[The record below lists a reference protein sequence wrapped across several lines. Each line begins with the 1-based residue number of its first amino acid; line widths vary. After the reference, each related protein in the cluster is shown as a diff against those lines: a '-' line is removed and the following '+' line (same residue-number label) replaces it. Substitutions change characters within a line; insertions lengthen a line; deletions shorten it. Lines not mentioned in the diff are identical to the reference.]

1 MRVTRMALRAVLVV
15 AGVLGS
21 VAFAGAPLG
30 GPIAALEEQQWAVGL
45 EYGYEKGDLEGH
57 GSAVQRTGG
66 GSTYFLETVN
76 INGLASRMIFGSL
89 AYGVCDNWDLFVRLG
104 AADAQDGVRVHR
116 APDGGSPERFS
127 YDGAGGVA
135 WGLGTRATFC
145 LWGPW
150 RFGGLVQTTWFDAK
164 SSDLSSIDPGAADT
178 VFVGSADLE
187 FWQTQVALAAV
198 YQIDTLSFSVGPFL
212 QFVEGDLDRSGRIL
226 VSGIDSGSFQG
237 SANVQETSQLGLHAG
252 VDWEVTATI
261 NCRIEGQ
268 FTRDS
273 WLLGI
278 GGVVRPEHLLA
289 GL

>member
-1 MRVTRMALRAVLVV
+1 MRVTGMAQRAMLVAAV
-15 AGVLGS
+15 VLGS

-30 GPIAALEEQQWAVGL
+30 GPIATLEERQWTVGL
-45 EYGYEKGDLEGH
+45 EYGYEKADLEGH
-57 GSAVQRTGG
+57 GSVVRTDGG
-66 GSTYFLETVN
+66 GFTHSLESVD
-76 INGLASRMIFGSL
+76 IDGLATRMIFGSL

-104 AADAQDGVRVHR
+104 AADAQDGVRIHG
-116 APDGGSPERFS
+116 APAGGSPERFN
-127 YDGAGGVA
+127 YDGDYDVA
-135 WGLGTRATFC
+135 WGIGTRATFC

-150 RFGGLVQTTWFDAK
+150 RFGGLLQTTWFDPK
-164 SSDLSSIDPGAADT
+164 SSDFSSTDPDAADT

-198 YQIDTLSFSVGPFL
+198 YQIDTLSFWLGPFL
-212 QFVEGDLDRSGRIL
+212 QFVEGDMDRNGRMI
-226 VSGIDSGSFQG
+226 VSGVDGGSFRG
-237 SANVQETSQLGLHAG
+237 SADIQETSQLGLHAG
-252 VDWEVTATI
+252 IDWEVTARI

-278 GGVVRPEHLLA
+278 GGVIRPEHLLA